1 MVGQR
6 ACLLLLL
13 VLATAGLGGAAT
25 VPSHRA
31 RVPAPLA
38 LRGGSGVADVGLGTV
53 PGAEVKEAQKP
64 LPDVRVDNIAKFNNW
79 DHRECCVGNAHE
91 WKEYMHEFIK
101 QDLPD
106 IPKKIH
112 QIWIGPKQPPII
124 WCDSWRKRYREQYP
138 GWEYKLWTD
147 KEVAA
152 LKLRTQEFYDHEQM
166 FQCKADLLRLEVL
179 WNEGGVY
186 IDADMVWLHKDLQD
200 VLDAG
205 KDTGFFCG
213 YEPDT
218 KDKPYSVIGNSFIAC
233 TPKHPLVDML
243 IKYISAIYHHKRPY
257 HGVEWVT
264 GPLAFTK
271 CISHSQMPWFVPPQV
286 LYPIFPPHARARTH
300 ARTHARARTHNHTHA
315 HNITHALAHARLTH
329 SHAHTRK
336 RPGVVLSEIPLRA
349 QPRRDQPGT
358 LPRLLCVP
366 VWLHLLRARGL
377 GGKLDQSHLCGPIL
391 D

>member
-1 MVGQR
+1 MPET
-6 ACLLLLL
+6 AL
-13 VLATAGLGGAAT
+13 VSHVNTWFWPSATL
-25 VPSHRA
+25 
-31 RVPAPLA
+31 
-38 LRGGSGVADVGLGTV
+38 LGTSSLMFSIYIGKV
-53 PGAEVKEAQKP
+53 T
-64 LPDVRVDNIAKFNNW
+64 
-79 DHRECCVGNAHE
+79 NAHE

-243 IKYISAIYHHKRPY
+243 IKD
-257 HGVEWVT
+257 
-264 GPLAFTK
+264 
-271 CISHSQMPWFVPPQV
+271 
-286 LYPIFPPHARARTH
+286 
-300 ARTHARARTHNHTHA
+300 
-315 HNITHALAHARLTH
+315 
-329 SHAHTRK
+329 RK
-336 RPGVVLSEIPLRA
+336 SVV
-349 QPRRDQPGT
+349 
-358 LPRLLCVP
+358 
-366 VWLHLLRARGL
+366 
-377 GGKLDQSHLCGPIL
+377 
-391 D
+391 

>member
-1 MVGQR
+1 VFNLNPPPRSLQEIHQEIRLPVWRPLSNMVGQR

-243 IKYISAIYHHKRPY
+243 IKYIVPFTITSVRTTVSSGSQGPWPSQSAFRTRRCRGLSPRRCS
-257 HGVEWVT
+257 T
-264 GPLAFTK
+264 P
-271 CISHSQMPWFVPPQV
+271 S
-286 LYPIFPPHARARTH
+286 FPRTRARARTH
-300 ARTHARARTHNHTHA
+300 ARTHAHARTITHTHTTS
-315 HNITHALAHARLTH
+315 HTH
-329 SHAHTRK
+329 SRTH
-336 RPGVVLSEIPLRA
+336 V
-349 QPRRDQPGT
+349 
-358 LPRLLCVP
+358 
-366 VWLHLLRARGL
+366 
-377 GGKLDQSHLCGPIL
+377 
-391 D
+391 